1 MLLSIQSY
9 APFVS
14 EACSTRRGRP
24 LCLPAIFTH
33 FVRYCSGRPFATLLS
48 EGLGEVVCP
57 YMWAC
62 PGRIGVVRE
71 ADCGCARGGLMGCAR
86 GRLMGCA
93 RGGLMGCAQGRLKG
107 CVRSGFEGG
116 LPKTGEFGGDFC
128 LRRRRF
134 QVFFFTLQRYEK
146 KLKLPNRKQGKMHF
160 RGQKLHFRVLFMFS
174 WRM

>member
-57 YMWAC
+57 YMWVH

-71 ADCGCARGGLMGCAR
+71 ADWELSQGGLRA
-86 GRLMGCA
+86 
-93 RGGLMGCAQGRLKG
+93 
-107 CVRSGFEGG
+107 V
-116 LPKTGEFGGDFC
+116 
-128 LRRRRF
+128 
-134 QVFFFTLQRYEK
+134 
-146 KLKLPNRKQGKMHF
+146 
-160 RGQKLHFRVLFMFS
+160 
-174 WRM
+174 